1 MDDALTGSK
10 PSVADGRSSS
20 RLGGATDHQ
29 VEETEVLL
37 GEGVSARKPVVA
49 QASSRYHHYHFSHL
63 NANFSR
69 AFGNSLLCRLF
80 NFSKLS
86 DFQKDPNS
94 QSAKLDHP
102 CSR

>member
-37 GEGVSARKPVVA
+37 GEGVSARKPIVA

-63 NANFSR
+63 NANFSER
-69 AFGNSLLCRLF
+69 AFGNSLL
-80 NFSKLS
+80 
-86 DFQKDPNS
+86 
-94 QSAKLDHP
+94 
-102 CSR
+102 SRVENCQFF